1 MQQKECSF
9 LSSNDVD
16 ANASGGQSV
25 PAAHVSADLISKM
38 DLRGCGEAI
47 GVAFT
52 ATLSWLPPE
61 CPNSLSKHPFWNDTI
76 KCRRFD
82 VFMDDTRKAC
92 ACVGAN
98 LSSLDMRARLQ

>member
-1 MQQKECSF
+1 MALSMQQKECSF
-9 LSSNDVD
+9 LSSNNVD

-52 ATLSWLPPE
+52 ATRSWLPPE
-61 CPNSLSKHPFWNDTI
+61 CPNSMSKQPFWIPSNVEDLTYLWMI
-76 KCRRFD
+76 HTRR
-82 VFMDDTRKAC
+82 VP
-92 ACVGAN
+92 V
-98 LSSLDMRARLQ
+98 SV